1 MVNMTRLHSAAE
13 LEKLRAAILSSRDPA
28 RPSIAVCAGA
38 ACHGMDS
45 LRVAD
50 AFQTEVD
57 KLGPAAGVDVRVT
70 GCHGYCEKG
79 PNVVVGPA
87 EVCYFQVKPADVAEI
102 VESARSGKVIERLV
116 YQHPVTGEKAVY
128 MNEVPF
134 YKHQTRLLIGDN
146 TRIDPMR
153 IDDYIAVG
161 GYAALSK
168 ALFQMTPDQLVDE
181 VKKANLRGR
190 GGGGFPAGQ
199 KWETTRNAPSDEK
212 YVIVNGHEGEPGAFM
227 DRALFTGNPHKVLEG
242 LIIGAVAIGSHRGFI
257 YTRHDSPQLIKHI
270 RQALAQAQE
279 YGLLGDDILGS
290 GFNFH
295 VELHFDVGIFVSG
308 ESSALMRSIE
318 GLPPEPRPKYIRTS
332 VAGIWDKPSN
342 LNNVETWA
350 NVPQII
356 EKGAEW
362 YASIGTAGSKG
373 TKLVSLSGNVV
384 DSGVVEVPMGTPLR
398 KIVYDIG
405 GGVAGGKTAKAV
417 HFGGP
422 MGGSIPASLIDAPL
436 DFDELAKLGAPI
448 GAGGLLVMDEDTDM
462 VDIARYFLEWLT
474 NESCGKCTPC
484 REGMW
489 QTMKVLENI
498 GKGKGRS
505 GDLER
510 LENLNEVTGSA
521 CLCALGKTAADPLR
535 SMLRYFKPEYEGK
548 IALGSGNKAEAAV
561 GSAAK

>member
-1 MVNMTRLHSAAE
+1 MTRLQSAAE
-13 LEKLRAAILSSRDPA
+13 LEQLRASILAARDAAKPC
-28 RPSIAVCAGA
+28 IAVCAGA
-38 ACHGMDS
+38 ACHGLDS

-50 AFQTEVD
+50 AFQAEVG
-57 KLGPAAGVDVRVT
+57 KLGAKAGVEVRVT
-70 GCHGYCEKG
+70 GCHGFCEKG
-79 PNVVVGPA
+79 PNVVVGPKDI
-87 EVCYFQVKPADVAEI
+87 CYFEVKPADVPEI
-102 VESARSGKVIERLV
+102 VESARTGKVVERLV
-116 YQHPVTGEKAVY
+116 YADPVSGEKSVHMA
-128 MNEVPF
+128 EVPF

-153 IDDYIAVG
+153 IDDYIALG

-168 ALFQMTPDQLVDE
+168 ALFDMTPDQLVDE

-199 KWETTRNAPSDEK
+199 KWETAKNAPGEEK

-242 LIIGAVAIGSHRGFI
+242 LIIGARAIGSHRGFI

-270 RQALAQAQE
+270 RQAMAQAEE
-279 YGLLGDDILGS
+279 YGLLGENILGS
-290 GFNFH
+290 GFDFR

-318 GLPPEPRPKYIRTS
+318 GMPPEPRPKYIRTS

-356 EKGAEW
+356 SRGAEW

-373 TKLVSLSGNVV
+373 TKLVSLSGHVV
-384 DSGVVEVPMGTPLR
+384 NSGVVEVPMGTPLR
-398 KIVYDIG
+398 TIVETIG
-405 GGVAGGKTAKAV
+405 GGVAGGKKAKAV

-422 MGGSIPASLIDAPL
+422 MGGSIPASMMDAPL

-462 VDIARYFLEWLT
+462 VEVARYFLEWLT
-474 NESCGKCTPC
+474 TESCGKCVPC

-498 GKGKGRS
+498 TKGKGKN
-505 GDLER
+505 GDIAR
-510 LENLNEVTGSA
+510 LEDLNEVTGAA
-521 CLCALGKTAADPLR
+521 CLCALGKTASDPLK
-535 SMLRYFKPEYEGK
+535 SMLRYFKPEYEAQ
-548 IALGSGNKAEAAV
+548 IARGSDEKSGDAV
-561 GSAAK
+561 GSATP

>member
-1 MVNMTRLHSAAE
+1 MTRLHSAAE
-13 LEKLRAAILSSRDPA
+13 LEQLRAAILQSRDPA
-28 RPSIAVCAGA
+28 RPCISVCAGA
-38 ACHGMDS
+38 ACHGLDS
-45 LRVAD
+45 LRVAE
-50 AFQTEVD
+50 AFQAEVARR
-57 KLGPAAGVDVRVT
+57 GAAAGVDVRVT

-87 EVCYFQVKPADVAEI
+87 EVCYFEVKPEDVAE
-102 VESARSGKVIERLV
+102 VVDSATTGKVIERLV
-116 YQHPVTGEKAVY
+116 YANPVTGEKAVH

-161 GYAALSK
+161 GYAALAK

-199 KWETTRNAPSDEK
+199 KWETAKNAPGDERF
-212 YVIVNGHEGEPGAFM
+212 VIVNGHEGEPGAFM

-242 LIIGAVAIGSHRGFI
+242 LVIGAIAIGSHKGFI

-270 RQALAQAQE
+270 KQALAQAEE

-318 GLPPEPRPKYIRTS
+318 GQPPEPRPKYIRTS

-356 EKGAEW
+356 EKGADW

-398 KIVYDIG
+398 TIVFDIG
-405 GGVAGGKTAKAV
+405 GGVAGGKAAKAV

-474 NESCGKCTPC
+474 QESCGKCVPC

-548 IALGSGNKAEAAV
+548 IAAATGV
-561 GSAAK
+561 TADAAAGSASK

>member
-1 MVNMTRLHSAAE
+1 MTRLHSAAE
-13 LEKLRAAILSSRDPA
+13 LEQLRAQILSSRESAKPC
-28 RPSIAVCAGA
+28 IAVCAGA
-38 ACHGMDS
+38 ACHGLDS
-45 LRVAD
+45 LRVAN
-50 AFQTEVD
+50 AFQAEVA
-57 KLGPAAGVDVRVT
+57 KLGAAAEVEVRVT

-79 PNVVVGPA
+79 PNVVVGS
-87 EVCYFQVKPADVAEI
+87 EEICYLEVKPEDVPEI
-102 VESARSGKVIERLV
+102 IERTAKGEVLERLV
-116 YQHPVTGEKAVY
+116 YAHPVTGEKAVH
-128 MNEVPF
+128 MKDVPF

-153 IDDYIAVG
+153 IDDYLALG
-161 GYAALSK
+161 GYAALAK
-168 ALFQMTPDQLVDE
+168 ALFQMTPDQVVDE

-199 KWETTRNAPSDEK
+199 KWETAKNAPGDEK

-242 LIIGAVAIGSHRGFI
+242 LIIGAFAIGSHQGYI
-257 YTRHDSPQLIKHI
+257 YTRHDSPQLVKHI
-270 RQALAQAQE
+270 EQALAQARE
-279 YGLLGDDILGS
+279 YGLLGKNILGS
-290 GFNFH
+290 GFDFD

-332 VAGIWDKPSN
+332 VAGIRDKPSN

-356 EKGAEW
+356 SRGADW
-362 YASIGTAGSKG
+362 YTSIGTAGSKG

-405 GGVAGGKTAKAV
+405 GGVAGGKAAKAV

-462 VDIARYFLEWLT
+462 VDVARYFLEWLT
-474 NESCGKCTPC
+474 TESCGKCVPC

-498 GKGKGRS
+498 TKGKGRS
-505 GDLER
+505 GDIER
-510 LENLNEVTGSA
+510 LEDLNDVTGAA
-521 CLCALGKTAADPLR
+521 CLCALGKTAADPLK
-535 SMLRYFKPEYEGK
+535 SMLRYFKDEYETK
-548 IALGSGNKAEAAV
+548 IAGGSQSKGGEVV